1 MNRRP
6 RRQHRDKRL
15 FRVFQANVGKNG
27 PSHDCALALAD
38 AERYEVILLQE
49 PWTQV
54 RDSRCLTKTHPAYD
68 TYSPVSTWE
77 DIDTRPRVMTY
88 IRRGARLLADQQ
100 RPALSRDILWL
111 VVNGVTLVNVYREP
125 NVDTALEVLFAW
137 PIPSQCIIA
146 GAFNARHHTWQIG
159 PSRGHG
165 GIIAE
170 WAAENDLD
178 LLNPI
183 NAPTNAHGNTID
195 LAFSNILLA
204 EATVED
210 HLATSS
216 DHFTLSIS
224 LPALKPATL
233 PPGKILLASDEELK
247 RFTELVVSGVT
258 IIPQA
263 ATTVADLDRLADA
276 IIDLIQSA
284 ARAVGRRTQRRPR
297 KAPWWNE
304 ECAASVAELRC
315 VRRAFPLGFN
325 RDVQLARRDL
335 RRVVRRAKRA
345 YWREL
350 IDGVRSDKDVFK
362 ITRWLK
368 RPGVFRP
375 PPLQVGE
382 TIIETQIGKAEA
394 LRHATLER
402 RTADDDISDPWTP
415 SEDTLPIPF
424 SPKAPH

>member
-125 NVDTALEVLFAW
+125 NLDTALEVLFAW

-146 GAFNARHHTWQIG
+146 GDFNARHHTWQIG

-170 WAAENDLD
+170 
-178 LLNPI
+178 
-183 NAPTNAHGNTID
+183 
-195 LAFSNILLA
+195 
-204 EATVED
+204 
-210 HLATSS
+210 
-216 DHFTLSIS
+216 
-224 LPALKPATL
+224 
-233 PPGKILLASDEELK
+233 
-247 RFTELVVSGVT
+247 
-258 IIPQA
+258 
-263 ATTVADLDRLADA
+263 
-276 IIDLIQSA
+276 
-284 ARAVGRRTQRRPR
+284 
-297 KAPWWNE
+297 
-304 ECAASVAELRC
+304 
-315 VRRAFPLGFN
+315 
-325 RDVQLARRDL
+325 
-335 RRVVRRAKRA
+335 
-345 YWREL
+345 
-350 IDGVRSDKDVFK
+350 
-362 ITRWLK
+362 
-368 RPGVFRP
+368 
-375 PPLQVGE
+375 
-382 TIIETQIGKAEA
+382 
-394 LRHATLER
+394 
-402 RTADDDISDPWTP
+402 
-415 SEDTLPIPF
+415 
-424 SPKAPH
+424 